1 MSELSIRI
9 KIADREY
16 PMRVN
21 EDEEERLRQAGKFLN
36 ERLRMFREEFGIHDK
51 QDLLAMI
58 ALETAADKIKADDAA
73 VETQLTLEEK
83 LSSLNQMLSSLQL
96 G

>member
-21 EDEEERLRQAGKFLN
+21 EDEEERLRQAGKYLN
-36 ERLRMFREEFGIHDK
+36 ERLRMFREQFGIHDK

-58 ALETAADKIKADDAA
+58 ALETAADKIKTEDAA

-83 LSSLNQMLSSLQL
+83 LSSLNQLLSSLQL

>member
-16 PMRVN
+16 PMRVS
-21 EDEEERLRQAGKFLN
+21 EEEEERLRLAGKLLN
-36 ERLRMFREEFGIHDK
+36 ERLKLFREEFGIHDK

-58 ALETAADKIKADDAA
+58 ALETAADKIKIEDAA
-73 VETQLTLEEK
+73 SAAQETLEQK
-83 LSSLNQMLSSLQL
+83 LSSLNDLLSSLQL

>member
-83 LSSLNQMLSSLQL
+83 LASLNQMLSSLQL

>member
-21 EDEEERLRQAGKFLN
+21 EDEEERLRLAGKYLN
-36 ERLRMFREEFGIHDK
+36 ERLKMFREQFGIHDK

-58 ALETAADKIKADDAA
+58 ALETAADKIKTEDAA
-73 VETQLTLEEK
+73 LETQHTLEQK
-83 LSSLNQMLSSLQL
+83 LSSLNQLLSSLQL

>member
-21 EDEEERLRQAGKFLN
+21 EDEEERLRQAGKYLN

-58 ALETAADKIKADDAA
+58 ALETAADKIKTEDAA
-73 VETQLTLEEK
+73 VETQLSLEEK
-83 LSSLNQMLSSLQL
+83 LSSLNQLLSSLQL

>member
-21 EDEEERLRQAGKFLN
+21 EDEEERLRQAGKYLN
-36 ERLRMFREEFGIHDK
+36 ERIRLFREQFGIHDK

-58 ALETAADKIKADDAA
+58 ALETAADKIKTEDDA
-73 VETQLTLEEK
+73 VQTQLTLEQK
-83 LSSLNQMLSSLQL
+83 LSSLNQLLSSLQL

>member
-21 EDEEERLRQAGKFLN
+21 EEEEERLRQAGKHLN
-36 ERLRMFREEFGIHDK
+36 ERIRLFREQFGIHDK

-58 ALETAADKIKADDAA
+58 ALETAADKIKTEDDAVA
-73 VETQLTLEEK
+73 TQLTLEQK
-83 LSSLNQMLSSLQL
+83 LSSLNQLLSSLQL

>member
-21 EDEEERLRQAGKFLN
+21 EDEEERLRQAGKYLN
-36 ERLRMFREEFGIHDK
+36 ERLRMFREQFGIHDK

-58 ALETAADKIKADDAA
+58 ALETAADKIKTEDAA
-73 VETQLTLEEK
+73 VETQLTLEQK
-83 LSSLNQMLSSLQL
+83 LSSLNQLLSSLQL

>member
-21 EDEEERLRQAGKFLN
+21 EDEEERLRQAGKYLN

-58 ALETAADKIKADDAA
+58 ALETAADKIKTEDAS
-73 VETQLTLEEK
+73 VEIQLTLEQK
-83 LSSLNQMLSSLQL
+83 LASLNQLLSSLQL

>member
-1 MSELSIRI
+1 MSELSIKI

-16 PMRVN
+16 PMRVS
-21 EDEEERLRQAGKFLN
+21 EDEEERLRLAGKYLN
-36 ERLRMFREEFGIHDK
+36 ERIRMFRDQFGIHDK

-58 ALETAADKIKADDAA
+58 ALETAADKIKTEDAA
-73 VETQLTLEEK
+73 IQDQMGLEQQ
-83 LSSLNQMLSSLQL
+83 LSSLNDLLSSLKL

>member
-21 EDEEERLRQAGKFLN
+21 ENEEERLRQAGKYLN
-36 ERLRMFREEFGIHDK
+36 ERLRLFREEFGIHDK

-83 LSSLNQMLSSLQL
+83 LSSLNKLLSSLPL
-96 G
+96 S